1 MSTSPTGSTPGEVHG
16 TTPPAPSTVVTPEI
30 THAECRKCGTR
41 VAGLDGRYACGVC
54 GWTNDWSEGHRPLP
68 RAEDDPD
75 FPGPGIVPENPLADE
90 GGV

>member
-1 MSTSPTGSTPGEVHG
+1 MTSPTGGTPGEVHG
-16 TTPPAPSTVVTPEI
+16 TALPPEPATAFAPEI
-30 THAECRKCGTR
+30 THAECRQCGTR

-75 FPGPGIVPENPLADE
+75 FPGPGVSPENPLAD
-90 GGV
+90 